1 MYKSRTKVRTFIL
14 HSAKKYT
21 VFDNRVE
28 VKVMSRT
35 QDKTFN
41 CEKELTLSVIGGK
54 WKMLILWHLG
64 KEGTK
69 RFGELKA
76 LMPGITQ
83 RMLVNQLR
91 ELEDDLIV
99 HREVYP
105 VVPPKVEYSLTKQGE
120 SLMPILDS
128 MYEWGKNYMEVVGS
142 EPIS

>member
-1 MYKSRTKVRTFIL
+1 MSSR
-14 HSAKKYT
+14 
-21 VFDNRVE
+21 
-28 VKVMSRT
+28 M
-35 QDKTFN
+35 QDKMFN

-91 ELEDDLIV
+91 ELEEDLIV
-99 HREVYP
+99 KREVYP
-105 VVPPKVEYSLTKQGE
+105 VVPPKVEYSLTEQGR
-120 SLMPILDS
+120 SLMPILDA
-128 MYEWGKNYMEVVGS
+128 MYNWGKDYMETAGLNPLVRQES
-142 EPIS
+142 IR

>member
-1 MYKSRTKVRTFIL
+1 MPNLGEK
-14 HSAKKYT
+14 
-21 VFDNRVE
+21 
-28 VKVMSRT
+28 M
-35 QDKTFN
+35 FN
-41 CEKELTLSVIGGK
+41 CEKELTLSIIGGK
-54 WKMLILWHLG
+54 WKMLVLWHLG

-91 ELEDDLIV
+91 ELEDHLIV

-105 VVPPKVEYSLTKQGE
+105 VVPPKVEYSLTEQGR

-128 MYEWGKNYMEVVGS
+128 MYEWGKIYIENNLEDKTENNQTV
-142 EPIS
+142 E

>member
-1 MYKSRTKVRTFIL
+1 MGHVCHK
-14 HSAKKYT
+14 
-21 VFDNRVE
+21 E
-28 VKVMSRT
+28 
-35 QDKTFN
+35 FN
-41 CEKELTLSVIGGK
+41 CEKELTLNVIGGK

-69 RFGELKA
+69 RFNELKA

-91 ELEDDLIV
+91 ELESDFII

-105 VVPPKVEYSLTKQGE
+105 VVPPKVEYSLTDKGE

-128 MYEWGKNYMEVVGS
+128 MYEWGKNYKTFIDDILNNQIDEKKQTNKS
-142 EPIS
+142 

>member
-1 MYKSRTKVRTFIL
+1 
-14 HSAKKYT
+14 
-21 VFDNRVE
+21 
-28 VKVMSRT
+28 MSRM
-35 QDKTFN
+35 QDKMFN

-91 ELEDDLIV
+91 ELEEDLIV
-99 HREVYP
+99 KREVYP
-105 VVPPKVEYSLTKQGE
+105 VVPPKVEYSLTEQGR
-120 SLMPILDS
+120 SLMPILDA
-128 MYEWGKNYMEVVGS
+128 MYNWGKGYMETAGLNPLVRQES
-142 EPIS
+142 IR